1 MIAVLFSWEQK
12 CFHIET
18 MQEYIE
24 SNILATK
31 MKQNHQYRLV
41 AIAKDWQDADKICDI
56 LQSKEPFKS
65 LRLNK

>member
-18 MQEYIE
+18 MQEYIN

-31 MKQNHQYRLV
+31 MRQNHQYRLV
-41 AIAKDWQDADKICDI
+41 SIAKDDHDALKICDI
-56 LQSKEPFKS
+56 LENKEPFKS

>member
-18 MQEYIE
+18 MQEYID

-41 AIAKDWQDADKICDI
+41 AIAKDWHDADKICDN
-56 LQSKEPFKS
+56 LQTKEAFKT
-65 LRLNK
+65 LRLHK